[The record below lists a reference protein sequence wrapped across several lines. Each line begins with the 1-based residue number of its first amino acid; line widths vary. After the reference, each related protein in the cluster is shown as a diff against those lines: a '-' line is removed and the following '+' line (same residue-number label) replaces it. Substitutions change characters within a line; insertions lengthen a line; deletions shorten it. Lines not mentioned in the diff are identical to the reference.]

1 MIKKYLSMIVVLL
14 LLLSCTG
21 GNYSSYS
28 VTLIA
33 HAGGAVGGETMTNS
47 LEALHA
53 AHNNGYRYIEL
64 DLNFTSDSI
73 LVAVHDWAE
82 YNESMGMEERGD
94 SAPTLAFFMSNPL
107 PSGHT
112 PLSADGINQF
122 FLTYDNLHFVTD
134 KISDPDVLERFFP
147 DLKERMVVEA
157 FNYDHYS
164 ALIDRGFEYVTYSC
178 MAEDIP
184 SATMKHIVFSWLFPG
199 KKIERL
205 ALHTSAFDY
214 LYMKFL
220 LSISEFEISLFT
232 VNNLYEIP
240 EAASQGLKFI
250 YTDSMLP

>member
-1 MIKKYLSMIVVLL
+1 
-14 LLLSCTG
+14 
-21 GNYSSYS
+21 
-28 VTLIA
+28 
-33 HAGGAVGGETMTNS
+33 MTNS

-122 FLTYDNLHFVTD
+122 FL
-134 KISDPDVLERFFP
+134 
-147 DLKERMVVEA
+147 
-157 FNYDHYS
+157 NYDHYS

-214 LYMKFL
+214 LYVKFL

-232 VNNLYEIP
+232 VNNLEEIP